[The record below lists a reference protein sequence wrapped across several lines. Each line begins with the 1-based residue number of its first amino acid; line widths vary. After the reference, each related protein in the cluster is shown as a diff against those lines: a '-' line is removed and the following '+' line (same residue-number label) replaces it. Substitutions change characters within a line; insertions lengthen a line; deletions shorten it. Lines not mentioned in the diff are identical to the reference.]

1 MHIFIFNVEEFR
13 KVVFYTS
20 CSPCNYETPF
30 VRVDQY
36 ETYWDDLENLDTR
49 CAGNIMLQWWSVHFC
64 VVTCKCVTSYGL
76 FFSRDCC
83 LFGQS
88 FALFLLS
95 MFPFGCNVMAKL
107 LCSRILFSR
116 GKQKVYKFGF
126 SLTWPSPLYMPK
138 RASSGSWQNLL
149 LSTKSIPLSSTY
161 FVASLKDIIV
171 MIRPL

>member
-1 MHIFIFNVEEFR
+1 MQLWDSICTCWSIWNLLRWFGKFR
-13 KVVFYTS
+13 YQMCRKHHVTVMI
-20 CSPCNYETPF
+20 CSFLCGHMQVCDILWP
-30 VRVDQY
+30 
-36 ETYWDDLENLDTR
+36 
-49 CAGNIMLQWWSVHFC
+49 
-64 VVTCKCVTSYGL
+64 L
-76 FFSRDCC
+76 FFKG
-83 LFGQS
+83 LLLIWTLS